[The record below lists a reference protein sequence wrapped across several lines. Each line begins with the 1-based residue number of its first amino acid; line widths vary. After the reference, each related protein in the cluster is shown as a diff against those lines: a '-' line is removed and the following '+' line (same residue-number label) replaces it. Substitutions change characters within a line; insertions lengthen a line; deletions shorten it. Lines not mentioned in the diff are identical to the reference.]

1 MDRYN
6 VVFPLNFGAPATIRA
21 NLAIGEAALRESRK
35 RNIPL
40 FYAPREIFD
49 FGDYP
54 KGFCKDFSGY
64 ISTVKQVR
72 ALAEA
77 AREKSW
83 QRVLVVAAPPH
94 RWRALR
100 DLRAAGFEADLD
112 DSLLHAFPRGFWY
125 SKESEH
131 KQTTSWLRWWFT
143 WEIPARLVI
152 YACRRCYERRA
163 SR

>member
-1 MDRYN
+1 MKSYD
-6 VVFPLNFGAPATIRA
+6 VVFPLNFGAPAALRA
-21 NLAIGEAALRESRK
+21 NRAIAGAAIRESRT

-40 FYAPREIFD
+40 FYAPRDIFD

-54 KGFCKDFSGY
+54 DSFCQDFSGY

-77 AREKSW
+77 AREQAW
-83 QRVLVVAAPPH
+83 RRVLVIAAPPH

-100 DLRAAGFEADLD
+100 DLRAAGFEAEVD
-112 DSLLHAFPRGFWY
+112 DSLRALPRGFWY
-125 SKESEH
+125 ARESEH
-131 KQTTSWLRWWFT
+131 RQTTSWFRWWFT